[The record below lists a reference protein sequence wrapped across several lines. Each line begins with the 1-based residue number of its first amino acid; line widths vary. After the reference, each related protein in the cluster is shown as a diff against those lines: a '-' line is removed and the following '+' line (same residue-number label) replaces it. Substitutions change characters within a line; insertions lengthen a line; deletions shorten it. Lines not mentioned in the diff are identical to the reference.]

1 MTESECIGILKYYDK
16 QPWFLS
22 GDQPAA
28 VAFKMAIDALEEI
41 QEFRRIGLGNPAEVE
56 QDLLLYK
63 ADRVLVN
70 EYSAIGTAEEFKA
83 IKQWKAD
90 ITEFFSKY
98 NVNSVLQMTKRFSE
112 LTEKEELCDRNI
124 KMFNDI
130 ACDIAK
136 KVRAKAIDE
145 FAEAIMVKATE
156 ESEKVVFDGR
166 LVGDALSLDCVS
178 DMVLEIALDMKG
190 EKE

>member
-1 MTESECIGILKYYDK
+1 MSMTENRCIEVLKKMKHMFTETCAKIDENTA
-16 QPWFLS
+16 L
-22 GDQPAA
+22 DMA
-28 VAFKMAIDALEEI
+28 VEAIEEI
-41 QEFRRIGLGNPAEVE
+41 Q
-56 QDLLLYK
+56 QYK
-63 ADRVLVN
+63 
-70 EYSAIGTAEEFKA
+70 AIGTADEFKA

-112 LTEKEELCDRNI
+112 LTEKEDLCDRNI